1 MQATFEAS
9 KEALAKTTLLSHPL
23 PQAKLSL
30 VVDSSATHVGV
41 ALQQQRPG
49 STDWEPL
56 GFFSRKLE
64 PAQVK
69 YSAFDRELLAYF
81 LAWYPA
87 IQIHGGGEK
96 INHLHRS
103 QTPHLCFEEDD
114 RSINFKTV

>member
-69 YSAFDRELLAYF
+69 YSAFDRELLACYLGIRQF
-81 LAWYPA
+81 RYMVEGRKLTIYTDHKPLTFVLRRTT
-87 IQIHGGGEK
+87 
-96 INHLHRS
+96 N
-103 QTPHLCFEEDD
+103 P
-114 RSINFKTV
+114 

>member
-1 MQATFEAS
+1 MQPTFEAS

-30 VVDSSATHVGV
+30 VVDSSATHMGV

-69 YSAFDRELLAYF
+69 YSAFDRELLACY
-81 LAWYPA
+81 LGVC
-87 IQIHGGGEK
+87 IGGGEK
-96 INHLHRS
+96 INNLHRP
-103 QTPHLCFEEDD
+103 QTPHLCPEEDD
-114 RSINFKTV
+114 RSINCKTV